1 LKDKEKRR
9 LQATSAAANGTAIAP
24 IKSSFDKEAVNARNQ
39 VIAGFFY
46 LSNNSVLQLS
56 STKLVN
62 TEGSG
67 ASAIYATSGSSVSVI
82 NISVNGVQ
90 GPDGC
95 KLQNSGV
102 IVGELALSIKMQD
115 SNFSDNT
122 CS

>member
-1 LKDKEKRR
+1 MKDKEKRR
-9 LQATSAAANGTAIAP
+9 LQATSAAANEAAIAT
-24 IKSSFDKEAVNARNQ
+24 IKSSFDKEAANARNQ

-56 STKLVN
+56 STQLVN
-62 TEGSG
+62 TYGSG

-82 NISVNGVQ
+82 NISINGVQ

-102 IVGELALSIKMQD
+102 IVGELALSIKVQD